1 MTPCPLLLV
10 LSLFGA
16 CGCPHDRNGGN
27 GQRSDAIVAVNEDN
41 DHYFCTHDESEMTV
55 SALEAYVDRMA
66 TGKVT
71 HFFMCP
77 SGQRTSY
84 DSKIWEPIW
93 TALDEPGGANL
104 RWGVRAK
111 LLRDRGIDPYAVW
124 IRRCRQRG
132 ISPWLSPRM
141 NDAHNATQEWPLRNT
156 TFWRTRTD
164 LHCATNAFGRG
175 VFNFANQE
183 VRDYTF
189 ALVKELLDRYD
200 VDGLELDFMRFDRYF
215 PERDATNCTH
225 FLDAFVK
232 RVKAAVDVKARE
244 CGRRIQLG
252 VRVPTTPRGA
262 LALGM
267 DVGKWAREGWVNM
280 VCASTAW
287 RTPDYNLP
295 VAAWRQAFGPAS
307 ARVKLLAGTDHGVT
321 NWNWN
326 RTDMTPELYAGF
338 ADVEWGNGVDGI
350 YLFNAIYLKDAFET
364 VCRKGLF
371 PGDLVAY
378 TRRYP
383 VSFRA
388 ESYGVVSDD
397 RQLPRLS
404 DRRNTFKVRLGKHP
418 VGAVSVLVGVQEK
431 GPFSPPVSL
440 NGVKA
445 SSSRVERPEFG
456 NYDHPDRTYD
466 YSFRRYFFPAGS
478 VHPGADNLVEIEP
491 SETRMTVTWVEID
504 LDMVSECN

>member
-1 MTPCPLLLV
+1 MMNVLPCMAL
-10 LSLFGA
+10 A
-16 CGCPHDRNGGN
+16 
-27 GQRSDAIVAVNEDN
+27 AIVAVNEDN
-41 DHYFCTHDESEMTV
+41 DHYFCTRGEEGMTV
-55 SALEAYVDRMA
+55 AALEAYVDRMA
-66 TGKVT
+66 TGKIT

-84 DSKIWEPIW
+84 DSKAWEPIW
-93 TALDEPGGANL
+93 TALGEPGGADM
-104 RWGVRAK
+104 RWAKHAK
-111 LLRDRGIDPYAVW
+111 LLRDRGIDPYEVW
-124 IRRCRQRG
+124 IRRCRKNG

-141 NDAHNATQEWPLRNT
+141 NDGHNADREWPLRNT

-164 LHCATNAFGRG
+164 LHCATNRFGRG
-175 VFNFANQE
+175 VLNFAHRE

-200 VDGLELDFMRFDRYF
+200 VDGMELDFMRFDRYF
-215 PERDATNCTH
+215 PDEDATNCTQ

-232 RVKAAVDVKARE
+232 RVRDCADAKTHER
-244 CGRRIQLG
+244 GRRVLLG
-252 VRVPTTPRGA
+252 VRVPTTPRAA
-262 LALGM
+262 LSRGM
-267 DVGKWAREGWVNM
+267 DVGKWVREGWVDM

-295 VAAWRQAFGPAS
+295 VADWRKAFGPAAS
-307 ARVKLLAGTDHGVT
+307 RVKLLAGTDHGVT

-350 YLFNAIYLKDAFET
+350 YLFNAIYLDEAFAT

-371 PGDLVAY
+371 PENLTAY

-388 ESYGVVSDD
+388 EAYGVVPED

-404 DRRNTFKVRLGKHP
+404 DRKNVFRIRLGKNP
-418 VGAVSVLVGVQEK
+418 VGAASVLVGVLQE
-431 GPFSPPVSL
+431 GPFAPSVAL

-445 SSSRVERPEFG
+445 TGSRVEQPVFR
-456 NYDHPDRTYD
+456 NYDHPDRAYK
-466 YSFRRYFFPAGS
+466 YGFRRYFFPPGC
-478 VHPGADNLVEIEP
+478 VHPGADNLVEFEP
-491 SETRMTVTWVEID
+491 SESRKTITWVEIT
-504 LDMVSECN
+504 LEEVK